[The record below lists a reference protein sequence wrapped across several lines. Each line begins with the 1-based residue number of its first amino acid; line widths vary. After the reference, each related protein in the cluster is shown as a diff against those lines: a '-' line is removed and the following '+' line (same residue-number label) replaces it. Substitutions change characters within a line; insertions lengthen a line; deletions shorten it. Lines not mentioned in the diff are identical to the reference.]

1 LSSNRRDGESFHFRI
16 MVQMAAMAPTAEATT
31 MMAISVPLPKPPP
44 DESVSCWGRAVV
56 ELEAEDEEREMV
68 EVWVTWT
75 TVGPVEI
82 LDAEAEDDAVAFE
95 VAGVETLAGLG
106 TVTVGTVWVV
116 LPVLGSKA
124 EAMELRM
131 PPPPPF
137 PPPPLLVGPEAGVA
151 GVVVSTGGVVTAA
164 PGSEMEAA
172 CRLKWGARRRRAM
185 TGGRRPCDGE
195 GRATTRIAKVR

>member
-131 PPPPPF
+131 PPPPF